1 MAQVKW
7 IKINTDIFD
16 NRKIRQIEAMPSGDT
31 IIVIWCKLLC
41 LAGTTNDDGAVYI
54 TPDVPYTEQTL
65 AVEFGRPLEI
75 VQLALRTFE
84 QFGMI
89 EIVDSFLRV
98 SNWEKYQNV
107 DGMERIREQN
117 RERKRL
123 QRERER
129 IAIEDMSRDSHVTG
143 HAEVTQCHGTDI
155 DKELDKDLDINKD
168 IDTEKK
174 SVKEVRHKYGQY
186 SNVLLTDTDYEKLKS
201 EFPSDYS
208 ERIENLS
215 CYMAS
220 TGKAYKNH
228 LATIRNWAK
237 KDKEKQSK
245 PVDNK
250 FRNFEERPNNYAGLV
265 SDYYS

>member
-1 MAQVKW
+1 MTQVQW
-7 IKINTDIFD
+7 IKFQTNIFD
-16 NRKIRQIEAMPSGDT
+16 NRKIKQIEAMPSGDT

-41 LAGTTNDDGAVYI
+41 LAGITNDDGAVYI

-65 AVEFGRPLEI
+65 AVEFGRPLEVI
-75 VQLALRTFE
+75 QLALRTFV

-89 EIVDSFLRV
+89 EIIDNFLHV
-98 SNWEKYQNV
+98 SNWERYQNV
-107 DGMERIREQN
+107 EGMEKVREQTRKRVAEY
-117 RERKRL
+117 RERKRIS
-123 QRERER
+123 ESKE
-129 IAIEDMSRDSHVTG
+129 SNVTCN
-143 HAEVTQCHGTDI
+143 ATVTLCNGTDI
-155 DKELDKDLDINKD
+155 DKEIDIENNIKKE
-168 IDTEKK
+168 ILEKEK
-174 SVKEVRHKYGQY
+174 RHKYGQY

-220 TGKAYKNH
+220 TGKSYKNH

-237 KDKEKQSK
+237 KDKENRAK

-250 FRNFEERPNNYAGLV
+250 FRNFDERPNNYAGIV
-265 SDYYS
+265 NDYYS

>member
-65 AVEFGRPLEI
+65 AVEFGRPLEV

-107 DGMERIREQN
+107 DRISEIREYN
-117 RERKRL
+117 RLAKR
-123 QRERER
+123 RERER
-129 IAIEDMSRDSHVTG
+129 KKIGVNDTSMTSQR
-143 HAEVTQCHGTDI
+143 CHETDI
-155 DKELDKDLDINKD
+155 DIDIELDKDLEIDIEKD
-168 IDTEKK
+168 KEKK
-174 SVKEVRHKYGQY
+174 NAKEVRHKYGQY
-186 SNVLLTDTDYEKLKS
+186 SNVLLSDTDYEKLKS

-220 TGKAYKNH
+220 TGKSYKNH

-237 KDKEKQSK
+237 KDKEKQAK
-245 PVDNK
+245 TDNK

-265 SDYYS
+265 RDYYS